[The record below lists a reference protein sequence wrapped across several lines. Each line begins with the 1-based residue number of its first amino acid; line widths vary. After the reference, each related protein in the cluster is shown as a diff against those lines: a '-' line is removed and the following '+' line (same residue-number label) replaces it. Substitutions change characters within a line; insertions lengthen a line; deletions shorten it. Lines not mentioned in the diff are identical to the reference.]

1 MTHGFRESEDGLRY
15 AEHISWPMRLFTA
28 VIGLAMFLIPVPFV
42 QHGHWGL
49 PWWQLLL
56 LSACIALPVVLGLF
70 FLCLACGRC
79 LQLHFD
85 NSRRQMVRRGRI
97 PWPLHPTALPYAQIE
112 PTSVLERSAEDGPYY
127 VVRLR
132 VQGERAMHLGS
143 FGLQAEAQ
151 AWCLRIADQ
160 LHKH

>member
-1 MTHGFRESEDGLRY
+1 MTHGFRDTQDGLRY
-15 AEHISWPMRLFTA
+15 EEHISWPLRLFVA

-56 LSACIALPVVLGLF
+56 LALCILIPVLLGLL
-70 FLCLACGRC
+70 FLCLAGGRC
-79 LQLHFD
+79 LRLHFD
-85 NSRRQMVRRGRI
+85 NGPRCMVRHGRL
-97 PWPLHPTALPYAQIE
+97 PLPPGAVPYTQIE
-112 PTSVLERSAEDGPYY
+112 PPSVLERSAEDGPYY

-143 FGLQAEAQ
+143 FGLRADAQ
-151 AWCLRIADQ
+151 AWCQRISDQ
-160 LHKH
+160 LHPQ